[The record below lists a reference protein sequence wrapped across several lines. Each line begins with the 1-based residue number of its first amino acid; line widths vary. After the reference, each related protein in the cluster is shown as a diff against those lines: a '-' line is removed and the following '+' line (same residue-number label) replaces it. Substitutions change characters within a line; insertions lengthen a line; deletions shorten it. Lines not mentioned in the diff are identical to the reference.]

1 MTSPPFSRAAGF
13 SHVEGF
19 CRVEGGRI
27 WFRRY
32 LPAAPSAADAPNGAA
47 PSRSAPLVLLHGGPG
62 ATHDYLEPIAE
73 AVAASGREAI
83 VYDQLGGGRS
93 DRPAAS
99 AASAASDLL
108 TIRHFVTELDAL
120 LAHLC
125 IEEFHLLGQSWGT
138 MLALAWVSAHTARRA
153 PSKPASAAP
162 APASPSAPT
171 PGALRLLTLTLSGPL
186 VNVDDWMRDQRL
198 WLAELPA
205 PLRDAVRAAEESGDF
220 GAAEYRAAMDEF
232 YARHLCR
239 LAEWPECLTRTFAGL
254 GEAVYLGMW
263 GPSEFTCTGSLLGA
277 DLSPALDVLAASR
290 TPVLF
295 TCGEFDEA
303 RPDTVARYAARVPG
317 ARLSVIAGASH
328 QHHLEK
334 PVEYLAALLPHMM
347 DAS

>member
-1 MTSPPFSRAAGF
+1 MTGPRISRAAGF
-13 SHVEGF
+13 SRVEGF
-19 CRVEGGRI
+19 LRVEGGRI

-32 LPAAPSAADAPNGAA
+32 LPDAPAGAA
-47 PSRSAPLVLLHGGPG
+47 PAHAAPLLLLHGGPG

-93 DRPAAS
+93 DRPATPPAL
-99 AASAASDLL
+99 AAPELL
-108 TIRHFVTELDAL
+108 TIRHFVAELDAL
-120 LAHLC
+120 LAHLG
-125 IEEFHLLGQSWGT
+125 IEEFHLLGQSWGA
-138 MLALAWVSAHTARRA
+138 MLALAWVSAHPARRA
-153 PSKPASAAP
+153 SPASGHVASARAAP
-162 APASPSAPT
+162 AATHSAP
-171 PGALRLLTLTLSGPL
+171 GAPRLLTLTLSGPL

-220 GAAEYRAAMDEF
+220 GAAGYRAAMDEF

-239 LAEWPECLTRTFAGL
+239 LAEWPECLTRTFAEL
-254 GEAVYLGMW
+254 GEAAYLGMW

-277 DLSPALDVLAASR
+277 DLSPAIDVLAASR

-334 PVEYLAALLPHMM
+334 PDEYLAALLSHMM

>member
-1 MTSPPFSRAAGF
+1 MEQFEGISK
-13 SHVEGF
+13 VEGY
-19 CRVEGGRI
+19 CRVEGGRV

-32 LPAAPSAADAPNGAA
+32 VPATYAPAQCN
-47 PSRSAPLVLLHGGPG
+47 RAPLILLHGGPG

-93 DRPAAS
+93 DRPAAP
-99 AASAASDLL
+99 AASELL
-108 TIRHFVTELDAL
+108 TIRHFVEELDTL
-120 LAHLC
+120 LAYLG
-125 IEEFHLLGQSWGT
+125 IEEFHLLGQSWGA
-138 MLALAWVSAHTARRA
+138 MLALAWVSAH
-153 PSKPASAAP
+153 PALLAAP
-162 APASPSAPT
+162 EFARGAP
-171 PGALRLLTLTLSGPL
+171 RLLSLTLSGPL
-186 VNVDDWMRDQRL
+186 VNVDDWMRDQRR
-198 WLAELPA
+198 WLAELPE
-205 PLRDAVRAAEESGDF
+205 PLRDAVRTAEESGDF
-220 GAAEYRAAMDEF
+220 GAAGYRAAMEEY

-239 LAEWPECLTRTFAGL
+239 LPEWPECLTRTFAGL

-277 DLSPALDVLAASR
+277 DLSPALDALAVSR

-317 ARLSVIAGASH
+317 ARLAAIAGASH

-334 PVEYLAALLPHMM
+334 PDEYLAALLGHL
-347 DAS
+347 ARS